1 MEAAR
6 IQHLSL
12 ELHTFAE
19 YGSDELLTSGRS
31 QREIRLEVLLR
42 AVRAWGIEDA
52 VTPWSFPLEVADHL
66 REHGIRLRADADFF
80 NERRRP
86 KNEFEL
92 AGIRR
97 AQAAAEAGMTAAREL
112 LRRAEPDD
120 GRLLVDGEP
129 LTCERIK
136 LAIDGEFRRLGCS
149 TDDMIVAHG
158 AQTAI
163 GHDPGSGEIAPDEP
177 IVIDLA
183 PKDRESGCFADMTRT
198 FVVGAPPDELVEWHR
213 LSLEALE
220 KSLAEIRAGAQDSDV
235 YLAAAEL
242 FRRHGQPTKLDKE
255 PGIPLEDGFYHA
267 LGHGVGLD
275 VHEPP
280 AMNILPTSRLVAG
293 EVLAVEPGLYRR
305 GFGGVRLEDLVLV
318 TEDGCENLTD
328 HPYDL
333 EP

>member
-1 MEAAR
+1 
-6 IQHLSL
+6 
-12 ELHTFAE
+12 
-19 YGSDELLTSGRS
+19 
-31 QREIRLEVLLR
+31 
-42 AVRAWGIEDA
+42 
-52 VTPWSFPLEVADHL
+52 
-66 REHGIRLRADADFF
+66 
-80 NERRRP
+80 
-86 KNEFEL
+86 
-92 AGIRR
+92 
-97 AQAAAEAGMTAAREL
+97 
-112 LRRAEPDD
+112 
-120 GRLLVDGEP
+120 
-129 LTCERIK
+129 
-136 LAIDGEFRRLGCS
+136 
-149 TDDMIVAHG
+149 
-158 AQTAI
+158 
-163 GHDPGSGEIAPDEP
+163 
-177 IVIDLA
+177 
-183 PKDRESGCFADMTRT
+183 MTRT
-198 FVVGAPPDELVEWHR
+198 FVVGEPPAELVEWHR

-220 KSLAEIRAGAQDSDV
+220 KSLAEIRPGAQDSDV
-235 YLAAAEL
+235 YLVAAEL